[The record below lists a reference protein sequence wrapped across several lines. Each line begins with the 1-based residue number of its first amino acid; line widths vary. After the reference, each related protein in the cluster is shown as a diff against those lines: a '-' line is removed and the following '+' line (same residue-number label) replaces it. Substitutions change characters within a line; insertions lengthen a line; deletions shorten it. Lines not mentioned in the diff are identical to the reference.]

1 MINDQFSELQFTD
14 IWPRFIRKIS
24 QLLDN
29 LKWRK
34 L

>member
-14 IWPRFIRKIS
+14 IWSRFIRKIF

-29 LKWRK
+29 MNWRK